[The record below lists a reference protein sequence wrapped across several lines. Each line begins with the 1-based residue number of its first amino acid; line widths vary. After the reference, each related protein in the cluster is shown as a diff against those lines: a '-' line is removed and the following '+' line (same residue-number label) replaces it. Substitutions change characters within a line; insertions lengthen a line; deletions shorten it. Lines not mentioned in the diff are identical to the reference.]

1 MTHMA
6 SPQYAMARSSY
17 DWYCTLNVATSETA
31 QDEYEMYLK
40 ELEAGSK
47 VTELERFDITK
58 EEI

>member
-1 MTHMA
+1 M
-6 SPQYAMARSSY
+6 QRRGQAMIDIA
-17 DWYCTLNVATSETA
+17 TLNVATSETA

-47 VTELERFDITK
+47 VTELERFDITQ